1 MTTDSINK
9 MKLYLADILF
19 PNRCPFCGKFI
30 KWDKL
35 LCESCADKRVCANDV
50 ICRRCGQEKCLCGAE
65 NKNFDR
71 VYAAYFYD
79 GEGVTD
85 AVYRFKHEGSS
96 NFAELAAEDCVAHM
110 LSENAPKPDIIVPV
124 PMGKRKR
131 SVRGYNQAEIFAK
144 SIAKRLDIPIRN
156 DILFKYDEKDE
167 QHYHNAAERRERV
180 KTLFYGCAVSG
191 AGDAGSSK
199 DAKFE
204 GIRALLCDD
213 VITTG
218 STVDRCA
225 ELLKERGVKEVT
237 VFACAATRLT

>member
-9 MKLYLADILF
+9 IKLYLSDILF

-35 LCESCADKRVCANDV
+35 LCESCADKSVCANDV
-50 ICRRCGQEKCLCGAE
+50 ICRSGSKD
-65 NKNFDR
+65 KHFDR
-71 VYAAYFYD
+71 MYAAYFYD

-85 AVYRFKHEGSS
+85 AVYRFKHEGSP

-131 SVRGYNQAEIFAK
+131 SVRGFNQAEIFAK

-167 QHYHNAAERRERV
+167 QHYHNAEERKERV

-191 AGDAGSSK
+191 VK
-199 DAKFE
+199 DMKFE
-204 GIRALLCDD
+204 GSHALLCDD

-225 ELLKERGVKEVT
+225 ELLKARGVREVT